1 MPVTGTAPT
10 TRPRL
15 PTNKNY
21 CPGLEE
27 LLSYPLSEAN
37 EWIEKTNMNNLKVV
51 LKNAIEEIHR
61 HRQESEDSEQLS
73 VQIQNMAP
81 KRETIE
87 SVAKEI
93 ASLKSEM
100 GALRQTLSEYSSHHK
115 TSFADATRRSLFNQP
130 LYVSVREAREESK
143 RQEFVAKENE
153 ERKAKEQNVCIRG
166 LAESD
171 DDNALV
177 KEICDD
183 LGVSPRLV
191 ETRWIDIKRKDKDD
205 AVFHSGPRHL
215 IVKLETVKNK
225 LEILRSASKL
235 RSSEKFRNVYINR
248 DLTALEAKELFEMR
262 KECKARNEKI
272 SSDDDKWIIFR
283 GSLSQRSRLPALRR

>member
-1 MPVTGTAPT
+1 MGDTPVTGTAPT

-37 EWIEKTNMNNLKVV
+37 EWIEKTNMNNLKFV

-100 GALRQTLSEYSSHHK
+100 GALR
-115 TSFADATRRSLFNQP
+115 
-130 LYVSVREAREESK
+130 
-143 RQEFVAKENE
+143 
-153 ERKAKEQNVCIRG
+153 
-166 LAESD
+166 
-171 DDNALV
+171 
-177 KEICDD
+177 
-183 LGVSPRLV
+183 
-191 ETRWIDIKRKDKDD
+191 
-205 AVFHSGPRHL
+205 
-215 IVKLETVKNK
+215 
-225 LEILRSASKL
+225 
-235 RSSEKFRNVYINR
+235 
-248 DLTALEAKELFEMR
+248 
-262 KECKARNEKI
+262 
-272 SSDDDKWIIFR
+272 
-283 GSLSQRSRLPALRR
+283 